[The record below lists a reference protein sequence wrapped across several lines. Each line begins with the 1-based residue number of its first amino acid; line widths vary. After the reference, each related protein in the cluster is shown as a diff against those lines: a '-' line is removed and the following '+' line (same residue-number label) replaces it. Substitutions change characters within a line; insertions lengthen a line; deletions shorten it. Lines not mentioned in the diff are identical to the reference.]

1 MCVSL
6 LAHCSKSSPALT
18 RTIEN
23 YSVVSDVHTSSPT
36 EAWYWIDRYADMRG
50 KTLTSVCDGAT
61 SNSLPHETLRRL
73 AVYGK
78 GRYPP
83 PDDGTAAEGDEASGL
98 PNFLHY
104 CQKYSFADHAFAKRK
119 FDADFFDCEG
129 GRPLEFDA
137 GAIVA
142 ELRTVGEDR
151 AMSKSERRARV
162 REAFMICHTIPLLN
176 MALEDYKADVC

>member
-1 MCVSL
+1 M
-6 LAHCSKSSPALT
+6 HCSKSLVNWHAQ
-18 RTIEN
+18 IEN

-36 EAWYWIDRYADMRG
+36 EAWYWIDQYADMMG

-78 GRYPP
+78 GRYRPP
-83 PDDGTAAEGDEASGL
+83 GDGTTALDGDETSGL